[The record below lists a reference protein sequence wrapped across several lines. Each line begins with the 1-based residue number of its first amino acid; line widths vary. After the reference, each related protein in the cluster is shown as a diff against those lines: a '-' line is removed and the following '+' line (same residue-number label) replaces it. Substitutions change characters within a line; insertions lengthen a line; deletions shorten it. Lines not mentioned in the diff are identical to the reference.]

1 MCWVYISYMP
11 RLVTSMVVNRTVLCF
26 NEMSYFAHP
35 LPIRPIL
42 FGSQYQ
48 SHALT
53 LSSSSVVSEV
63 HISISITI
71 VSTSISQCFIFETVF
86 FLSAFHFYSRTHRVL
101 VSIRCWVTSSV
112 TVWKLLFK
120 QQFKWIDFSL
130 NQTAQPM
137 LIMVYIANVA
147 ALTTRISFKSLQRKI
162 PFSCIHK
169 NNQQNSR
176 NYLILLV
183 QIIGDSWKARKCAA
197 TQYKQHQ

>member
-1 MCWVYISYMP
+1 MKWATLHILSLSAQFSLA
-11 RLVTSMVVNRTVLCF
+11 RNINRTHSHCHHRRSCLKYTFPFPLPLYPLRLANVLFLKLCF
-26 NEMSYFAHP
+26 SCLHSIFIPAHTEY
-35 LPIRPIL
+35 LL
-42 FGSQYQ
+42 
-48 SHALT
+48 
-53 LSSSSVVSEV
+53 
-63 HISISITI
+63 
-71 VSTSISQCFIFETVF
+71 
-86 FLSAFHFYSRTHRVL
+86 
-101 VSIRCWVTSSV
+101 SIRCWVTSSV

-137 LIMVYIANVA
+137 MIMVYIANVA